1 MTRSRR
7 ELFTSLF
14 SSLRDG
20 AREVQTSQQASKGS
34 PELLWPPGA
43 VTPADAFLERCT
55 GCGDCV
61 EACPPEAIFTVERA
75 DGRALPVLDPA
86 RQPCLLCDDV
96 PCIPAC
102 PEDALAAVGPPEA
115 IRIGI
120 AKVNPTSCVTFRGEV
135 CTSCFD
141 ACPYPNQ
148 ALMMIGGRPLVGS
161 SFCTGCGLCERACPT
176 RPRSIVVIPERH
188 LVPGLRVPKSEM

>member
-1 MTRSRR
+1 MSKTRR

-14 SSLRDG
+14 SGVSDR
-20 AREVQTSQQASKGS
+20 AREVRTSVSTKGA

-43 VTPADAFLERCT
+43 LEPADAFLEACT

-61 EACPPEAIFTVERA
+61 EACAPEALFTIERS
-75 DGRALPVLDPA
+75 DGTPLPVIDPQ
-86 RQPCLLCDDV
+86 RQPCLLCDGI

-102 PEDALAAVGPPEA
+102 PEGALAAIASPEA
-115 IRIGI
+115 VRIGI
-120 AKVNPTSCVTFRGEV
+120 AKVNPATCVTFRGEV
-135 CTSCFD
+135 CDRCHQ

-161 SFCTGCGLCERACPT
+161 SFCTGCGLCERACPVS
-176 RPRSIVVIPERH
+176 PRAIRVIPERH
-188 LVPGLRVPKSEM
+188 LVPGLRVPKSEMG

>member
-1 MTRSRR
+1 MSKTRR

-14 SSLRDG
+14 SSVSDRTRDVRASSSTKG
-20 AREVQTSQQASKGS
+20 A

-43 VTPADAFLERCT
+43 LEPSDAFLAACT
-55 GCGDCV
+55 GCGDCI
-61 EACPPEAIFTVERA
+61 EACPADALFTIERA
-75 DGRALPVLDPA
+75 DGTPLPVIDPV
-86 RQPCLLCDDV
+86 RQPCLLCDDI

-102 PEDALAAVGPPEA
+102 PEKALAPIASPEA

-120 AKVNPTSCVTFRGEV
+120 AKVNPATCITFRGEI
-135 CTSCFD
+135 CDRCYQ

-161 SFCTGCGLCERACPT
+161 SFCTGCGLCERACPVS
-176 RPRSIVVIPERH
+176 PRAIRVVPERH
-188 LVPGLRVPKSEM
+188 LVPGLRVPKSEMG